1 MTNYL
6 NVALLTKPE
15 CIDEAK
21 GMFINIGNKAPKNFS
36 QYKRQISD
44 LNAFLYTYFL
54 IKYNK
59 DLHYISKELNDA
71 LDEAKDIKAL
81 EELGELIITA
91 YSDTLLEKI
100 NYSENDIVN
109 SAVKIINRDYCS
121 GITLEDISKELHIS
135 KNYLCSL
142 FKKYTGVSFCKYLNT
157 LKTNMAKK
165 LLDENKKSLE
175 YISYECGFSS
185 QAHFSLT
192 FKKYTGITPGEY
204 RKKKYSLNQQV

>member
-6 NVALLTKPE
+6 DVAQLARPE
-15 CIDEAK
+15 CIDKARK
-21 GMFINIGNKAPKNFS
+21 MFISMGSASPKNFS

-44 LNAFLYTYFL
+44 LNSFLYTYFL
-54 IKYNK
+54 ITYNK
-59 DLHYISKELNDA
+59 DLHYIAKELNDA
-71 LDEAKDIKAL
+71 LDEAKDIEAL

-100 NYSENDIVN
+100 NYSENDIIN
-109 SAVKIINRDYCS
+109 NAVKIINRDYIA
-121 GITLEDISKELHIS
+121 GVTLEDISKELHIS

-142 FKKYTGVSFCKYLNT
+142 FKKYTGVSFSKYINT

-165 LLDENKKSLE
+165 LLTENKKSLE

-185 QAHFSLT
+185 QAHFTLT
-192 FKKYTGITPGEY
+192 FKKYTGLTPGEY
-204 RKKKYSLNQQV
+204 RKKICLEAKV

>member
-6 NVALLTKPE
+6 DVAQLTKPE
-15 CIDEAK
+15 CIDEAREI
-21 GMFINIGNKAPKNFS
+21 FISMGNKSPKNFS
-36 QYKRQISD
+36 QYRKQISD
-44 LNAFLYTYFL
+44 LNSFLYTYFL

-59 DLHYISKELNDA
+59 DLHYIAGEFNDS

-81 EELGELIITA
+81 DELGELIITA

-109 SAVKIINRDYCS
+109 SAVKIINRDYS
-121 GITLEDISKELHIS
+121 GGVALDDIAKELHIS

-142 FKKYTGVSFCKYLNT
+142 FKKYTGVSFCKYINT

-165 LLDENKKSLE
+165 LLAENKKSLE

-185 QAHFSLT
+185 QAHFTLT
-192 FKKYTGITPGEY
+192 FKKYTGLTPGEY
-204 RKKKYSLNQQV
+204 RKKIYRLNQQV

>member
-21 GMFINIGNKAPKNFS
+21 GMFINIGNKAPKKFS

>member
-21 GMFINIGNKAPKNFS
+21 GMFINIGNKAPKKFS

-91 YSDTLLEKI
+91 YSNTLLEKI

-165 LLDENKKSLE
+165 LLEENKKSLE

-204 RKKKYSLNQQV
+204 RKKIYSLNQQV

>member
-6 NVALLTKPE
+6 DVAQLARPE
-15 CIDEAK
+15 CIDKARK
-21 GMFINIGNKAPKNFS
+21 MFISMGSKSPKNFS
-36 QYKRQISD
+36 QYRKQISD
-44 LNAFLYTYFL
+44 LNSFLYTYFL
-54 IKYNK
+54 ITYNK
-59 DLHYISKELNDA
+59 DLHHMGKELNDA
-71 LDEAKDIKAL
+71 LDEAKDIEAL

-100 NYSENDIVN
+100 NYSENDIIN
-109 SAVKIINRDYCS
+109 NAVKIINRDYIA
-121 GITLEDISKELHIS
+121 GVTLEDISKELHIS

-165 LLDENKKSLE
+165 LLSENKKSLE

-185 QAHFSLT
+185 QAHFTLT
-192 FKKYTGITPGEY
+192 FKKYTGLTPGEY
-204 RKKKYSLNQQV
+204 RKKICLEAKV

>member
-21 GMFINIGNKAPKNFS
+21 GMFINIGNKSPKKFS

-204 RKKKYSLNQQV
+204 RKKNYSLNQQV

>member
-6 NVALLTKPE
+6 DVAQLTKPE

-21 GMFINIGNKAPKNFS
+21 GMLISMGSASPKNFS
-36 QYKRQISD
+36 RYKRQISD

-54 IKYNK
+54 ITYNK

-81 EELGELIITA
+81 EELGQLIITA

-109 SAVKIINRDYCS
+109 SAVKIINRDFNKGVS
-121 GITLEDISKELHIS
+121 LEEISKELHIS

-142 FKKYTGVSFCKYLNT
+142 FKKYTGVSFCKYINT

-165 LLDENKKSLE
+165 LLAENKKSLE

-185 QAHFSLT
+185 QAHFTLT
-192 FKKYTGITPGEY
+192 FKKYTGLTPGDY
-204 RKKKYSLNQQV
+204 RKKYCHCEA

>member
-21 GMFINIGNKAPKNFS
+21 GVFINIGNKAPKNFS

-165 LLDENKKSLE
+165 LLEENKKSLE

-204 RKKKYSLNQQV
+204 RKKIYRLNQQV

>member
-21 GMFINIGNKAPKNFS
+21 GMFINIGNKAPKKFS

-165 LLDENKKSLE
+165 LLEENKKSLE

-204 RKKKYSLNQQV
+204 RKKIYRLNQQV